1 MVPHPGRGP
10 DDHARVTL
18 LDGDRRAHLLAAA
31 AFGALLLVLF
41 APALADGRAVTAT
54 AAQQEYVYPWAATPH
69 GYPPTVQ
76 SDQADLSMP
85 ALALQQRALDA
96 GTLPYVDLFSYGG
109 GTPLYA
115 DFSTAQAY
123 PPRILVAGLLGPLEA
138 HLAFIVLHLFGA
150 GLFTYLLARSCG
162 ARWVTG
168 VFAGSAWMLGSWSMG
183 WMHAAPV
190 VVTSALLPAGLW
202 AMRRA
207 CRRPSLGS
215 ITVAG
220 ALVVAHVVAGHPLF
234 GLTAVMITAVDGACV
249 AVGEIRRGERERRDW
264 RRWRPLLALPAAG
277 GLGLLLW
284 AAALVPLM
292 AARGDSARSAL
303 TYHELT
309 HGFVATG
316 RDLLNP
322 LWPYPAPLD
331 LHEVNTLSFCGFLT
345 AALAVVGLF
354 TRRPG
359 AGLGRGLV
367 LVMLALMPG
376 GPGTWL
382 AYHLVPIMDLVR
394 PYNRFA
400 LFLGFGVVMLA
411 VAGLEGVLARL
422 PAPAAAVRRIPLR
435 PVAVALLVVAALAS
449 TAHLIRYG
457 QDVNPEPP
465 ERDEASLFPDTSFG
479 RALRAAAADTPNGW
493 PGRAAVVSPKA
504 TPDTPWSPPVLWA
517 AHGAY
522 LGVETSSGYNSVMS
536 RRAQRQVRVLSGE
549 DMATVL
555 ARDSLGSF
563 IPELWHGLVHDELF
577 PRFGYDLV
585 VTPPSLGPESAWGSA
600 EVAAGRLTPVYVGP
614 DGVVYRI
621 VDAAAGPHGVAAI
634 EVVDD
639 DNDALARFTDGTFDA
654 ATTVLLSADDAADL
668 TPAAGAALAPVEI
681 TDASRGTNG
690 YRFTA
695 TTTASTLAVIPVNWG
710 PGWSARA
717 HGRSLPLVRGNYNQ
731 IVLEVPPGTSEIDLR
746 FRPPGLTAGALV
758 SGTTIAVVAGA
769 LATGAIR
776 RRRPR
781 PAPSPGMMAGQP
793 PDEE

>member
-1 MVPHPGRGP
+1 MTWSR
-10 DDHARVTL
+10 
-18 LDGDRRAHLLAAA
+18 LDTHRLGHLAATA
-31 AFGALLLVLF
+31 VFGVLLLGAFG
-41 APALADGRAVTAT
+41 PALVDGRAITAT
-54 AAQQEYVYPWAATPH
+54 AAQQEYVFPWAATPH
-69 GYPPTVQ
+69 GYSPTVQ

-85 ALALQQRALDA
+85 ALAVQQRALDA

-123 PPRILVAGLLGPLEA
+123 PPRVLVAWLLGPLEA
-138 HLAFIVLHLFGA
+138 HMAFTLLHLFGA

-168 VFAGSAWMLGSWSMG
+168 IFAGSAWMLGSWSMG

-207 CRRPSLGS
+207 VRRPTLGAA
-215 ITVAG
+215 TTAAAVLG
-220 ALVVAHVVAGHPLF
+220 AHIVGGHPLF
-234 GLTAVMITAVDGACV
+234 GLTAVMVTVVDGACV
-249 AVGEIRRGERERRDW
+249 AGREVRRSDPGREQGW
-264 RRWRPLLALPAAG
+264 RRWRPLLTLPAAG
-277 GLGLLLW
+277 GLALLLW
-284 AAALVPLM
+284 SVALLPLM

-303 TYHELT
+303 SYDELT
-309 HGFVATG
+309 DGFVATG

-322 LWPYPAPLD
+322 LWPYPLPLD

-345 AALAVVGLF
+345 GALALVGLL

-359 AGLGRGLV
+359 AALGRGLV
-367 LVMLALMPG
+367 IVMLAVMPG

-382 AYHLVPIMDLVR
+382 AYHLVPLMDLVR

-411 VAGLEGVLARL
+411 GAGFEAVLARL
-422 PAPAAAVRRIPLR
+422 PAPTVAPHGLPVR
-435 PVAVALLVVAALAS
+435 AVASALLAVGVLAS
-449 TAHLIRYG
+449 TAHLVRYG
-457 QDVNPEPP
+457 QDLNPDPP
-465 ERDEASLFPDTSFG
+465 ATDEASLFPDTPFVH
-479 RALRAAAADTPNGW
+479 ALRAAATDTPSGW
-493 PGRAAVVSPKA
+493 PGRAAVVSPQA
-504 TPDTPWSPPVLWA
+504 TPDAPWSPPVLWA

-536 RRAQRQVRVLSGE
+536 RRAQRQIRVLSGE
-549 DMATVL
+549 DLPTVL

-585 VTPPSLGPESAWGSA
+585 VTPPALGPGSAWGSTA
-600 EVAAGRLTPVYVGP
+600 VAAGRLSPVYAGP

-621 VDAAAGPHGVAAI
+621 VGAAPGPHGVAGV

-639 DNDALARFTDGTFDA
+639 DTDALTRFTDSAFDA
-654 ATTVLLSADDAADL
+654 ATTVLLSSGDAARL
-668 TPAAGAALAPVEI
+668 APADGGPLAPVEVA
-681 TDASRGTNG
+681 DAHRGTNG
-690 YRFTA
+690 YRFT
-695 TTTASTLAVIPVNWG
+695 TTAAASTLVVVPVNWG

-717 HGRSLPLVRGNYNQ
+717 DGRSLPLVRGNYNQ

-746 FRPPGLTAGALV
+746 FRPPGLSPGALV
-758 SGTTIAVVAGA
+758 SGTTLTVVAAALVVGA
-769 LATGAIR
+769 AR
-776 RRRPR
+776 RRGTTRS
-781 PAPSPGMMAGQP
+781 ASGMMVGHP